1 MEYIL
6 TIEYIFIKQYCIYT
20 QVRSF
25 KSFENSFK
33 SFEIILKVSKIVLEV
48 LKIVSEF
55 QK

>member
-6 TIEYIFIKQYCIYT
+6 TIKYIFTKQYCIYT

-33 SFEIILKVSKIVLEV
+33 SFKNSFKSFKNSFRI

-55 QK
+55 